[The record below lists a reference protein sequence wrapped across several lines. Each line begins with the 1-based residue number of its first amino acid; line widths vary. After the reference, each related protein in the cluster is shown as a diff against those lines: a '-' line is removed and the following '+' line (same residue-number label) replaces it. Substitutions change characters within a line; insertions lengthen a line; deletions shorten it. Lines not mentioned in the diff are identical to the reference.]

1 MDKNVIVISTS
12 LRSGSNSQRLAEA
25 FAKGAGEAGNR
36 VEVISLR
43 GKKFGFCTG
52 CLSCQKTFHCFLT
65 G

>member
-36 VEVISLR
+36 VEVISLVER
-43 GKKFGFCTG
+43 SSVSVPAVFPVRKHSTV
-52 CLSCQKTFHCFLT
+52 S
-65 G
+65 